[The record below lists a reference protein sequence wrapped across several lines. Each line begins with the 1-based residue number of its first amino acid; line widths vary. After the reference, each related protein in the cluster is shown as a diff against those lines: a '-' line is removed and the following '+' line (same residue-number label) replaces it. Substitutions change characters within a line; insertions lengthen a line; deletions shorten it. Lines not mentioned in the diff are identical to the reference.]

1 MADLVWYRS
10 IYWRIALGFVA
21 LVATI
26 LVLQILVFLWISG
39 RMDDLFPNRT
49 PAQFAGTIAMDLS
62 AELAER
68 PTSDVDAF
76 VNSRYS
82 SASRGF
88 AVVLSDGRAVV
99 SRRVPPPPMLARI
112 ARSRL
117 FDDPYSDRRS
127 GARFRGRGPDGDDR
141 SDFGGGRSG
150 GPGGPR
156 GLAVEFAFIN
166 VSGTVAGIVAVPVEP
181 PPLSMTLQDLG
192 PTLAVVALGLLVAGT
207 TIAALAIF
215 RPARRRLSELQAA
228 ARAIGAG
235 DAGVRAPETGGDEV
249 SLLARSFNEMA
260 SELEQRTLALERS
273 DRTRR
278 QLLADVS
285 HELSTPLAAIRGYV
299 ETLSMAEVPLTE
311 NTRRRYLN
319 IVTDETERLE
329 HIVGD
334 LLELARLEGG
344 GGSWR
349 EEDVQIAQLL
359 ERVRHR
365 HEPRLREKRVTLRT
379 EREASAETIVGDP
392 NRLEQALQNLV
403 ANAIRHT
410 PPDGT
415 VTVRAASR
423 GDRLLLSVEDTGP
436 GISAE
441 HLPRIFDRFYKVDES
456 RASTGTSSGSGLGLS
471 IVRAIVTRHGGTVT
485 ASNVEGGGARFEILL
500 PVPAGAVPAHD
511 VGPTAKP

>member
-21 LVATI
+21 LVATL

-39 RMDDLFPNRT
+39 RMDDWFPNRT
-49 PAQFAGTIAMDLS
+49 PAQFAGTIATSLS
-62 AELAER
+62 AALTDQ
-68 PTSDVDAF
+68 PTLDVDGF

-82 SASRGF
+82 GASRGF

-117 FDDPYSDRRS
+117 FDDPYSERRP
-127 GARFRGRGPDGDDR
+127 GGRYRGRGPDGDER
-141 SDFGGGRSG
+141 GELSGGRG

-166 VSGTVAGIVAVPVEP
+166 VSGAVAGVVAVPVEP
-181 PPLSMTLQDLG
+181 PPLSMTLRDLG
-192 PTLAVVALGLLVAGT
+192 PTLATVALGLLVVGT

-215 RPARRRLSELQAA
+215 RPARRRLRELQDA

-235 DAGVRAPETGGDEV
+235 EAGVRAPVSGGDEV
-249 SLLARSFNEMA
+249 SLLAHSFNEMA
-260 SELEQRTLALERS
+260 SQLEQRTLALEQS

-299 ETLSMAEVPLTE
+299 ETLNMAEVPLTE
-311 NTRRRYLN
+311 HTRRRYLN

-349 EEDVQIAQLL
+349 EEDVPIEQLL

-365 HEPRLREKRVTLRT
+365 HEPTLREKRVTLVT
-379 EREASAETIVGDP
+379 ERDPLAESVKGDP

-410 PPDGT
+410 PPDGS
-415 VTVRAASR
+415 VTVNAASR
-423 GDRLLLSVEDTGP
+423 NGWIVLSVEDSGP
-436 GISAE
+436 GISPE

-456 RASTGTSSGSGLGLS
+456 RASADASSGSGLGLS

-485 ASNVEGGGARFEILL
+485 ASNVHGGGARFEIAL
-500 PVPAGAVPAHD
+500 PAGLFQPS
-511 VGPTAKP
+511 

>member
-1 MADLVWYRS
+1 MIPKPTTSKID
-10 IYWRIALGFVA
+10 F
-21 LVATI
+21 TI
-26 LVLQILVFLWISG
+26 DNILSS
-39 RMDDLFPNRT
+39 
-49 PAQFAGTIAMDLS
+49 DLS
-62 AELAER
+62 EQ
-68 PTSDVDAF
+68 PTLDVDAF
-76 VNSRYS
+76 VNSRFS
-82 SASRGF
+82 GASRGF

-117 FDDPYSDRRS
+117 FDDPYSERRP
-127 GARFRGRGPDGDDR
+127 GGRFRGRGPEGDER
-141 SDFGGGRSG
+141 AEFYGGRGGGQ
-150 GPGGPR
+150 GGPR

-166 VSGTVAGIVAVPVEP
+166 VNGAVAGIVAVPVEP
-181 PPLSMTLQDLG
+181 PPLSMTLRDLG
-192 PTLAVVALGLLVAGT
+192 PTLAVVALGLLIVGT

-215 RPARRRLSELQAA
+215 RPASRRLRELQDA

-235 DAGVRAPETGGDEV
+235 QVGVRAPVSGGDEV
-249 SLLARSFNEMA
+249 SRLAHSFNEMA
-260 SELEQRTLALERS
+260 GQLEQRTLALEQS

-299 ETLSMAEVPLTE
+299 ETLNMAEVPLTDH
-311 NTRRRYLN
+311 TRRRYLN

-344 GGSWR
+344 GGAWR
-349 EEDVQIAQLL
+349 EEDVPIDQLL

-365 HEPRLREKRVTLRT
+365 HEPRLREKRVTLMT
-379 EREASAETIVGDP
+379 ERDPLAETVRGDP

-410 PPDGT
+410 PPDGS
-415 VTVRAASR
+415 VLVKAASR
-423 GDRLLLSVEDTGP
+423 DGRIVLSVEDTGP
-436 GISAE
+436 GISPE

-456 RASTGTSSGSGLGLS
+456 RASVDASSGSGLGLS

-485 ASNVEGGGARFEILL
+485 AFNVDGGGARFEIVL
-500 PVPAGAVPAHD
+500 PAGLSE
-511 VGPTAKP
+511 TA

>member
-21 LVATI
+21 LVATL

-39 RMDDLFPNRT
+39 RVDDLFPNRT
-49 PAQFAGTIAMDLS
+49 PAQFAGTIATGLS
-62 AELAER
+62 AALAEQ
-68 PTSDVDAF
+68 PTLDVDGF

-82 SASRGF
+82 GASRGF

-99 SRRVPPPPMLARI
+99 SRRVPPPPILARI

-117 FDDPYSDRRS
+117 FDDPYSERRP
-127 GARFRGRGPDGDDR
+127 GGRFRSRGPDGDERGDF
-141 SDFGGGRSG
+141 FGGRGG

-166 VSGTVAGIVAVPVEP
+166 VNGAVAGIVAVPVEP
-181 PPLSMTLQDLG
+181 PPLSMTLRDLG
-192 PTLAVVALGLLVAGT
+192 PTLAVVALGLLMAGT

-215 RPARRRLSELQAA
+215 RPARRRLRELQDA

-235 DAGVRAPETGGDEV
+235 EVGVRAPVSGGDEV
-249 SLLARSFNEMA
+249 SLLAHSFNEMA
-260 SELEQRTLALERS
+260 SQLEQRTLALEQS

-299 ETLSMAEVPLTE
+299 ETLNMAEVPLTDH
-311 NTRRRYLN
+311 TRRRYLS

-344 GGSWR
+344 GGTWR
-349 EEDVQIAQLL
+349 EDHVLIDQLL

-365 HEPRLREKRVTLRT
+365 HEPTLREKRVTLST
-379 EREASAETIVGDP
+379 ERDPQAETVTGDP

-410 PPDGT
+410 PPDGS
-415 VTVRAASR
+415 VAVKASSR
-423 GDRLLLSVEDTGP
+423 NGRIVLSVEDTGP
-436 GISAE
+436 GISRE
-441 HLPRIFDRFYKVDES
+441 HLPRIFDRFYKADES
-456 RASTGTSSGSGLGLS
+456 RASVDASSGSGLGLS

-485 ASNVEGGGARFEILL
+485 ASNVDGGGARFEIEL
-500 PVPAGAVPAHD
+500 PAG
-511 VGPTAKP
+511 PTRTS

>member
-21 LVATI
+21 LVATL

-49 PAQFAGTIAMDLS
+49 PAQFAGTIATDLS
-62 AELAER
+62 AGLVDQ
-68 PTSDVDAF
+68 PTLDVDAF

-82 SASRGF
+82 GASRGF

-117 FDDPYSDRRS
+117 FDDPYSDRRA
-127 GARFRGRGPDGDDR
+127 GGRFRGPDGGDR
-141 SDFGGGRSG
+141 PEFGPGRSG

-166 VSGTVAGIVAVPVEP
+166 VNGTVAGIVAVPVEP

-192 PTLAVVALGLLVAGT
+192 PTLAIVAFGLLTVGT
-207 TIAALAIF
+207 TVAALAIF
-215 RPARRRLSELQAA
+215 RPARRRLSELQDA

-235 DAGVRAPETGGDEV
+235 EVGVRAPVTGGDEV
-249 SLLARSFNEMA
+249 SLLAHSFNEMA
-260 SELEQRTLALERS
+260 SELEERTQALERS

-349 EEDVQIAQLL
+349 EEDVSIDQLL
-359 ERVRHR
+359 ERVRNR
-365 HEPRLREKRVTLRT
+365 HEPRLRERSVTLYT
-379 EREASAETIVGDP
+379 EREASADDTVVGDP

-410 PPDGT
+410 PPGGT
-415 VTVRAASR
+415 VTVRAEAR
-423 GDRLLLSVEDTGP
+423 GDRLVLSVEDTGP

-456 RASTGTSSGSGLGLS
+456 RASTDTSYGSGLGLS

-485 ASNVEGGGARFEILL
+485 ASNVEGGGARFEIQL
-500 PVPAGAVPAHD
+500 PIASGR
-511 VGPTAKP
+511 